1 MRGLPNSSSGLP
13 IYRTSL
19 TTLEVNQE
27 EEEEGVGTDEGVG
40 AGEEG
45 MPEEGEGAAG

>member
-27 EEEEGVGTDEGVG
+27 EEEGVGTDEGVG

-45 MPEEGEGAAG
+45 IPEEGEGAAG